1 MSLIRM
7 TYDEMDR
14 VSKDFVKQRQAIL
27 DVIQVMSDRG
37 EFLSENWD
45 GVSSQEFMQ
54 QLATCYL
61 RMSKSPAMLEFMG
74 VGLTKAAKR
83 LLDGEVE
90 AQKMM
95 QTTITGD
102 D

>member
-7 TYDEMDR
+7 TYDEMAR
-14 VSKDFVKQRQAIL
+14 VSKDFAKQRQAIL
-27 DVIQVMSDRG
+27 DVIKVMSDRG

-54 QLATCYL
+54 QLASCYM
-61 RMSKSPAMLEFMG
+61 RMSKSPAMLEHMSQ
-74 VGLTKAAKR
+74 GLTKAAKR
-83 LLDGEVE
+83 LNDGELA

-95 QTTITGD
+95 QTTIVAD
-102 D
+102 